1 MASATAP
8 RREQN
13 LRKQE
18 AKAANSPPLCDVP
31 FYLRRFQWEYKLALV
46 AGWMTAQGRQGH
58 S

>member
-13 LRKQE
+13 FRKQE
-18 AKAANSPPLCDVP
+18 AKAANSLPLCDVP
-31 FYLRRFQWEYKLALV
+31 FYLRPFQWKYKSALITGLV
-46 AGWMTAQGRQGH
+46 TAQGRQAH